1 MSDQHKALTEAIE
14 MAQKCISAL
23 NRALHLTRPGAL
35 EGGAMEA
42 PAPQATAA
50 PPPAAQAPAPGGDG
64 GQPVSTYSGG
74 MQGAAPSGNLYDMV
88 MSRLAQA
95 QSQAPAYRAYQPS
108 DFAAPVRRQWQFDP
122 ATDPSRMLNARLRAQ
137 KEAAAA
143 AAAAAASA
151 TPSYGEQGVPS
162 WDYGNGG

>member
-50 PPPAAQAPAPGGDG
+50 PNVDR
-64 GQPVSTYSGG
+64 GQPVSILSGG
-74 MQGAAPSGNLYDMV
+74 AQGASPASNLYDMV
-88 MSRLAQA
+88 LSRLTQAQA
-95 QSQAPAYRAYQPS
+95 QAPAYRAYQPT
-108 DFAAPVRRQWQFDP
+108 DFEAPVRKQWQFDP

-143 AAAAAASA
+143 EAAASA
-151 TPSYGEQGVPS
+151 AADVAPVYYTPPQ
-162 WDYGNGG
+162 DYGNG